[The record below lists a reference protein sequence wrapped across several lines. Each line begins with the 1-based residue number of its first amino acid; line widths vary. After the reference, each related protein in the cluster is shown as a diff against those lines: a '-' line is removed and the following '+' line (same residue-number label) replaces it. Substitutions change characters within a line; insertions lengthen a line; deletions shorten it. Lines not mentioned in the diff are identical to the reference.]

1 MVRCT
6 IVGAVETAGYFA
18 MSLTNLF
25 VAAGQAFTDWRKRHK
40 AYAELTG
47 LDDRTLADIGIR
59 RSEIAGIVYGNPQR
73 TPTPAVSARRTR
85 PALHNAA

>member
-1 MVRCT
+1 
-6 IVGAVETAGYFA
+6 

-25 VAAGQAFTDWRKRHK
+25 VAAGHAFADWRKRHK

-59 RSEIAGIVYGNPQR
+59 RSEIAGIVYGSRQPA
-73 TPTPAVSARRTR
+73 PTPAVNARRTR
-85 PALHNAA
+85 PALHNVA